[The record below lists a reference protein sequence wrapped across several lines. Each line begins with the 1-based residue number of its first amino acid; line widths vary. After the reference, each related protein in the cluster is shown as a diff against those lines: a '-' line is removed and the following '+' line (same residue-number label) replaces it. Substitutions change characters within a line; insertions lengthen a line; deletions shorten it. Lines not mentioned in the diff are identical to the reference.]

1 MKIVLL
7 TSLLIL
13 ISACGSAEREGSTD
27 PSLVKSSTELKE
39 LQSAC
44 NSGSGKDC
52 DQLATQLMDRQ
63 STEDQQKIL
72 AILEKACNYGYMP
85 SCTHLG
91 NIHATPIVAE
101 EDFTKAAEFYE
112 KACAAGEQNACS
124 ALAQLYF
131 VGQGVEQDHKKSA
144 ALSEQACA
152 HNYASAC
159 NILGTQYTNG
169 DGVQQSNDKALELF
183 KKACELKNEASCQSL
198 SKLQN
203 KLHRY
208 D

>member
-1 MKIVLL
+1 MKIALL
-7 TSLLIL
+7 ISLLIL
-13 ISACGSAEREGSTD
+13 ISACGSAERDGYADS
-27 PSLVKSSTELKE
+27 SFLKSSTELKK

-52 DQLATQLMDRQ
+52 DQLAMQLMVSQ
-63 STEDQQKIL
+63 NIEDHKTIL
-72 AILEKACNYGYMP
+72 ALLNKGCEIGHAI

-91 NIHATPIVAE
+91 DIYSGPKIAE

-112 KACAAGEQNACS
+112 KACTAGEQNGCS
-124 ALAQLYF
+124 ALAHLYF
-131 VGQGVEQDHKKSA
+131 VGQGVEQDHKRSA
-144 ALSEQACA
+144 ALSEQSCKNNDAL
-152 HNYASAC
+152 AC
-159 NILGTQYTNG
+159 NTAATHYLNG

-183 KKACELKNEASCQSL
+183 KKACELNNEVSCQFL